1 MDIFTDIVWVW
12 DCHYLQS
19 PDITASSLASLQ
31 STLYTAPFPLLP
43 IITPRRLPVAF
54 ITQSQHCSLRTFM
67 VQVLIISP
75 STTYP
80 SLSLPTSLYTLDML
94 NWIFVL
100 CLHRLFLCL
109 THAFSLCLERSLCQ
123 SLTSLPGHH
132 YSSFSSQLSCYF
144 LWLSGLD

>member
-31 STLYTAPFPLLP
+31 STLYTTPFPLLP

-100 CLHRLFLCL
+100 CLQRLFLCL
-109 THAFSLCLERSLCQ
+109 THAFSLCLECSLCQ